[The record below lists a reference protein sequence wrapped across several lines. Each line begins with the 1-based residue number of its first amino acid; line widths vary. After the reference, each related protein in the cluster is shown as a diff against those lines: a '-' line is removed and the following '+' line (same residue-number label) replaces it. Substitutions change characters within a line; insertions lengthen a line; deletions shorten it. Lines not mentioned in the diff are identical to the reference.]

1 MPPPP
6 PRRPDSKTG
15 SGAGAASKEENIYI
29 PSFISKRPFYAGE
42 EGDEQNDYLE
52 HQRLQKKNEQSQW
65 YDRGRKAGPAAT
77 KYRKGACEN
86 CGAMT
91 HKAKDCLS
99 RPRAKGAKWTGRD
112 IQADEVIQD
121 VKLGWDAKRDR
132 WNGYD
137 SKEYRSVVEDFNQME
152 ELRKK
157 ALPARDDEEDE
168 GANDG
173 DKYAEEND
181 MSKHQS
187 TATRQLRL
195 REDTAKYLLNLDLD
209 SAKYDPKTRA
219 LIDGGA
225 TNDKAADMFAEEGFM
240 RASGDAGEFEKAQNY
255 AWEAQEKTG
264 DTSQHLQANP
274 TAGQFYR
281 KKQLEEAEKKRVEKE
296 KKLLEMYGDDSQY
309 KMPDEV
315 KNMVTESERYV
326 EYDESGLV
334 KGAPKAIAKS
344 KYPEDVLMH
353 NHTSVWGSWW
363 SDFQWGY
370 ACCHS
375 FVKNSYCTGEA
386 GKAALDASEQQ
397 RTGQALLEAASS
409 TKSAEKTLEKKPQS
423 EGAAKKRTAEEMMG
437 GVSEAEMEEYRKKR
451 TAANDPMAKFLGKD
465 ELVQ

>member
-181 MSKHQS
+181 MSKHQI

-281 KKQLEEAEKKRVEKE
+281 KKQLEEAEKKRIEKE

-309 KMPDEV
+309 KMPDEYAFSR
-315 KNMVTESERYV
+315 NFRQ
-326 EYDESGLV
+326 
-334 KGAPKAIAKS
+334 KGMIKLSTYLRQYRVGDIVDIKANGAVQKGMPH
-344 KYPEDVLMH
+344 KVYH
-353 NHTSVWGSWW
+353 G
-363 SDFQWGY
+363 
-370 ACCHS
+370 
-375 FVKNSYCTGEA
+375 KTGVVYNV
-386 GKAALDASEQQ
+386 S
-397 RTGQALLEAASS
+397 
-409 TKSAEKTLEKKPQS
+409 KSAVGIIIYKKVKHRYIEKRINIRVEHISPSRSRDDFLRRVKENARLRKEAQA
-423 EGAAKKRTAEEMMG
+423 EGKTVLLKRLPVAPRDAHTISLKENVPETVTPLAYE
-437 GVSEAEMEEYRKKR
+437 
-451 TAANDPMAKFLGKD
+451 TTI
-465 ELVQ
+465 